1 MLRTLLLSLATITSL
16 SVANAQAQPAASGD
30 MTSTFILIAIMG
42 AMMYFMIIRPQ
53 KKRQKEHQQ
62 LMAALKVG
70 TEVISTAGIVGK
82 VAKLE
87 DNYVHVE
94 IAPNVVIKFQRAAIV
109 NMIPKG
115 TIQDGGDKKGKKD
128 DKKDDVVKTEG

>member
-16 SVANAQAQPAASGD
+16 SVANAQAQPAAGGD

-94 IAPNVVIKFQRAAIV
+94 IAQNVVIKFQRAAIV
-109 NMIPKG
+109 NMVPKG

-128 DKKDDVVKTEG
+128 DVVKTEG